1 MGALGMGSGDKPGTS
16 GQRPI
21 ALELRRLMR
30 VGKER
35 GVRRRERNG
44 TGYSFIFLESFY
56 LSLAGRNPR
65 GGPSGGFQ
73 QNIHQFSRCVL
84 SGSWSPLTGQ

>member
-16 GQRPI
+16 GQLPI
-21 ALELRRLMR
+21 ALEFRRLMR

-44 TGYSFIFLESFY
+44 TGCSSE
-56 LSLAGRNPR
+56 GEHTP
-65 GGPSGGFQ
+65 
-73 QNIHQFSRCVL
+73 
-84 SGSWSPLTGQ
+84 